1 MCHTSICIGG
11 NFEWLVYE
19 WVPIIRAQIYEW
31 GGFWRCRAA
40 PPYQNDPLVTPEVT
54 IDVLS
59 QFDAIYLRNKFH
71 FSEVH
76 GSMNAT
82 GHVQIKWRPYLCTGP
97 VAFILP
103 WTSEKRNSS
112 LIFTFCFY
120 IVFVHYLWNFG
131 LNLGNERRRKVITRR
146 VSLLRSTAVTMIW
159 RQSNVT
165 MANQL
170 LHLSMT
176 SLTRNVAWMRV
187 VHGCTNLV
195 GPK

>member
-1 MCHTSICIGG
+1 MNGAGFGDVGPHLRTKP
-11 NFEWLVYE
+11 NPWL
-19 WVPIIRAQIYEW
+19 PH
-31 GGFWRCRAA
+31 
-40 PPYQNDPLVTPEVT
+40 EVT
-54 IDVLS
+54 IDALS

-82 GHVQIKWRPYLCTGP
+82 GHVISKWP
-97 VAFILP
+97 VAFIHP
-103 WTSEKRNSS
+103 WTSEKWNSS

-146 VSLLRSTAVTMIW
+146 VWLLRSTAVTMTW

-165 MANQL
+165 SANQL
-170 LHLSMT
+170 LHLSLT
-176 SLTRNVAWMRV
+176 SLTRDVAWTRSFMDVWTSSVQHRFI
-187 VHGCTNLV
+187 
-195 GPK
+195 

>member
-19 WVPIIRAQIYEW
+19 WVPIFRAQVYEW
-31 GGFWRCRAA
+31 SRFWRCRAA
-40 PPYQNDPLVTPEVT
+40 LPYQNAPLVTPEVT
-54 IDVLS
+54 IDALS

-76 GSMNAT
+76 GSMNT
-82 GHVQIKWRPYLCTGP
+82 TGP

-103 WTSEKRNSS
+103 WTSEKKKFISYIYILFLHRFCS
-112 LIFTFCFY
+112 LSVEFWFKSWKWAAKKSYNPTC
-120 IVFVHYLWNFG
+120 L
-131 LNLGNERRRKVITRR
+131 VITFNSRHYD
-146 VSLLRSTAVTMIW
+146 M
-159 RQSNVT
+159 

-176 SLTRNVAWMRV
+176 SITRNVAWTRV